1 MKVSIIASRVL
12 AGLSIA
18 AAFAGIAVA
27 NTGSANTGGIQQPTP
42 VSINDSTTFKKDF
55 KQNGGNWNF
64 NNQNA
69 NLTLGFDATQ
79 IKWEDPT
86 KETPL
91 NHIGI
96 TSNMLEVNTNL
107 GGYYENSYS
116 FNINTKNGVTLND
129 ATNVFH
135 NSNITGN
142 TTFGA
147 NSSLYLGGG
156 NLNINGNATLNN
168 VAGSGVGIESHPINI
183 ESGRLNVTG
192 DLSMTGNTN
201 VSFGSLDRS
210 WNNNNQGIYVGKT
223 ATITGNTFNIQSSD
237 LPLGELNLITA
248 GTIANAD
255 QFTAANT

>member
-1 MKVSIIASRVL
+1 M
-12 AGLSIA
+12 
-18 AAFAGIAVA
+18 
-27 NTGSANTGGIQQPTP
+27 
-42 VSINDSTTFKKDF
+42 
-55 KQNGGNWNF
+55 
-64 NNQNA
+64 
-69 NLTLGFDATQ
+69 
-79 IKWEDPT
+79 
-86 KETPL
+86 
-91 NHIGI
+91 
-96 TSNMLEVNTNL
+96 
-107 GGYYENSYS
+107 
-116 FNINTKNGVTLND
+116 
-129 ATNVFH
+129 
-135 NSNITGN
+135 
-142 TTFGA
+142 
-147 NSSLYLGGG
+147 YLGGG